1 LFISLCACSHNDNG
15 STIDDGSAIY
25 IDLVDASVDPVS
37 VARSNPQDLTI
48 SWKVNFFSNT
58 GAYKLSVYLSSDD
71 VLDEDD
77 SLLFSNV
84 FSSAQGSVSIYSDN
98 SDLANIYS
106 SLPNKHYFI
115 LEAVITNTYGQE
127 VLLDLDNDGEPEEIR
142 DIYAVP
148 FVLKESTKK
157 WTVMVY
163 MAGDNNLSSYVA
175 YDLGEMS
182 DVGSTQN
189 VNILALADT
198 SGDSAKLYYVEK
210 NNVEELQDFGE
221 LNMAEAQNLVDF
233 VSWVVDVYP
242 AERYL
247 LILWDHGLGFKQYLD
262 LKRDLCV
269 DEDPVYSWMDIPTLG
284 QALAE
289 IKNILGKPIDVLGF
303 DACLM
308 NMLEVAYEVRNYALF
323 MVGSE
328 NYELGNGWPY
338 DLFLDQ
344 LVKNPSATPSEVAQY
359 IVQNYPN
366 EEDYYD
372 PVKHQWLYYRDR
384 NDVTLAAINLSKIED
399 VKNALDSM
407 AQKLVNLM
415 QDDPEV
421 APIVATVKL
430 GYAYAIARIAEESP
444 VPIVVARRYIGKIK
458 TSAEEVV
465 EVMPEQPLAHA
476 FRAGVDAGI
485 MRRVGKFTGR
495 MTYGARTTT
504 VEESF
509 AEAMEMAGDI
519 PIVNYEYANALIYMN
534 RKRDLNEAISYLEK
548 AMKIR
553 PEFSM
558 DALDVMYS
566 YKRLQEVRLYALNFR
581 SFRKFEKLRRKF
593 SKQTD
598 RNLTSIISEP
608 LSMDMLN
615 NPEKYVLP
623 ERG

>member
-1 LFISLCACSHNDNG
+1 MRTQFKKYPFMSEDIQNWDGKDYDGLERRYLAVWRMFFAGDFQQAREEGLKLGAIGKIPSLFSQLMY
-15 STIDDGSAIY
+15 AIY
-25 IDLVDASVDPVS
+25 
-37 VARSNPQDLTI
+37 
-48 SWKVNFFSNT
+48 
-58 GAYKLSVYLSSDD
+58 
-71 VLDEDD
+71 
-77 SLLFSNV
+77 
-84 FSSAQGSVSIYSDN
+84 
-98 SDLANIYS
+98 LADR
-106 SLPNKHYFI
+106 
-115 LEAVITNTYGQE
+115 Q
-127 VLLDLDNDGEPEEIR
+127 
-142 DIYAVP
+142 
-148 FVLKESTKK
+148 STK
-157 WTVMVY
+157 Y
-163 MAGDNNLSSYVA
+163 M
-175 YDLGEMS
+175 M
-182 DVGSTQN
+182 
-189 VNILALADT
+189 
-198 SGDSAKLYYVEK
+198 
-210 NNVEELQDFGE
+210 LQDVANQAQEYFDDMKE
-221 LNMAEAQNLVDF
+221 AE
-233 VSWVVDVYP
+233 
-242 AERYL
+242 
-247 LILWDHGLGFKQYLD
+247 
-262 LKRDLCV
+262 
-269 DEDPVYSWMDIPTLG
+269 
-284 QALAE
+284 
-289 IKNILGKPIDVLGF
+289 
-303 DACLM
+303 
-308 NMLEVAYEVRNYALF
+308 
-323 MVGSE
+323 
-328 NYELGNGWPY
+328 
-338 DLFLDQ
+338 
-344 LVKNPSATPSEVAQY
+344 
-359 IVQNYPN
+359 
-366 EEDYYD
+366 
-372 PVKHQWLYYRDR
+372 
-384 NDVTLAAINLSKIED
+384 
-399 VKNALDSM
+399 
-407 AQKLVNLM
+407 
-415 QDDPEV
+415 DDPEV

-615 NPEKYVLP
+615 NPGKYVLP